1 MIYLWTVHFLIVTM
15 GDYFSGSPFHP
26 KVIDPRKVRISGGWA
41 QYMDGNERVGLVVG
55 EEKRLVFD
63 VSQAGPGE
71 TMLLPLNIYHI
82 SRSKSQFLKLYF
94 FLPLSYTL
102 IYWKMNIMSLAFLN
116 KTSSKKAQD
125 VHFPL

>member
-1 MIYLWTVHFLIVTM
+1 MIYPWTAHFLIVTM

-102 IYWKMNIMSLAFLN
+102 IY
-116 KTSSKKAQD
+116 
-125 VHFPL
+125 

>member
-1 MIYLWTVHFLIVTM
+1 MIYLWTAHFLIVTM

-82 SRSKSQFLKLYF
+82 SRSKSQFLKLF
-94 FLPLSYTL
+94 SA
-102 IYWKMNIMSLAFLN
+102 III
-116 KTSSKKAQD
+116 
-125 VHFPL
+125 HFDLLEDEYHVLGFS

>member
-1 MIYLWTVHFLIVTM
+1 MSYLWTAHFLILTM

-63 VSQAGPGE
+63 VSQAGPGK
-71 TMLLPLNIYHI
+71 TTLLPVDIYHPSL
-82 SRSKSQFLKLYF
+82 SRSRMQLGFISLFLEYF
-94 FLPLSYTL
+94 IALV
-102 IYWKMNIMSLAFLN
+102 KNNIVKFCE
-116 KTSSKKAQD
+116 KFII
-125 VHFPL
+125 V

>member
-1 MIYLWTVHFLIVTM
+1 MSNLWTAHFLILTM

-63 VSQAGPGE
+63 VSQAGPGK
-71 TMLLPLNIYHI
+71 TTLLPVDIYRSRMQLGFISLFLEYFIALVKNNIEI
-82 SRSKSQFLKLYF
+82 LIF
-94 FLPLSYTL
+94 FVKNL
-102 IYWKMNIMSLAFLN
+102 
-116 KTSSKKAQD
+116 
-125 VHFPL
+125 